1 MKRSTWSCSLIAG
14 ILARNSLDVKKPEC
28 YYLDIKRFETKRRE
42 PDMRPSDPT
51 ATKIFVDA
59 HVESL
64 RGARVRNRPR
74 PALRVPRRN

>member
-1 MKRSTWSCSLIAG
+1 
-14 ILARNSLDVKKPEC
+14 
-28 YYLDIKRFETKRRE
+28 
-42 PDMRPSDPT
+42 MRPSDPT